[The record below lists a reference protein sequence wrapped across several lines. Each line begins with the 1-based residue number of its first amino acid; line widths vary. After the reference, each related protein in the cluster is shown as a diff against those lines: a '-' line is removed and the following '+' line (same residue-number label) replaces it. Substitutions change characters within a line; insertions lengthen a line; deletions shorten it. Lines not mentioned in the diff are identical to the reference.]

1 MNLCI
6 KKAKENG
13 IAIVSAKGSN
23 HFGINQFYSL
33 MATKQNLIVGFK
45 IFKNNVKLII

>member
-6 KKAKENG
+6 KKAKESG
-13 IAIVSAKGSN
+13 IGIVCVKGSN

-33 MATKQNLIVGFK
+33 MATEQ
-45 IFKNNVKLII
+45 KLVVSLNFLNY